1 MIKGFE
7 HITFELTKDEMELLP
22 TIIRGLTKKKG
33 KTNAVT
39 STKICEALKID
50 APRLRKMIS
59 YIRVNDLIFGL
70 CSSSNG
76 YYIAENLNELEDCC
90 ISLKQRI
97 ATQVKVLNSLEKQG
111 IMFGGT
117 GQTTLFE

>member
-76 YYIAENLNELEDCC
+76 Y
-90 ISLKQRI
+90 
-97 ATQVKVLNSLEKQG
+97 
-111 IMFGGT
+111 
-117 GQTTLFE
+117 